1 LSILDSPPKLLN
13 GNWPQWAQRTSV
25 WLARTRS
32 ALRHKVSGESAA
44 EDGVLLW
51 EPVNKYPVFSVDGGY
66 VALLTAR
73 GSTVAA
79 LPTGVLGQRAYVTD
93 ANGPVFGS
101 AVVGGGAVVIPV
113 FKNATVWI
121 VG

>member
-1 LSILDSPPKLLN
+1 LSILDAPPKVLN

-25 WLARTRS
+25 WLAKTRS
-32 ALRHKVSGESAA
+32 ALRHKVSGESAS
-44 EDGVLLW
+44 EDGLLLW
-51 EPVNKYPVFSVDGGY
+51 EPVNKYPVVSIDNVYIPLMTSNGF
-66 VALLTAR
+66 
-73 GSTVAA
+73 TVAA
-79 LPTGVLGQRAYVTD
+79 LPTGVIGQRSYVTD

-113 FKNATVWI
+113 FRNATAWI

>member
-1 LSILDSPPKLLN
+1 MSILDQPPKLLN
-13 GNWPQWAQRTSV
+13 DNWPQWAQRTSL
-25 WLARTRS
+25 WLASTRS
-32 ALRHKVSGESAA
+32 ALRHKLTGESAA

-51 EPVNKYPVFSVDGGY
+51 DREHLEPVISISGSY
-66 VALLTAR
+66 VGILTAS

-79 LPTGVLGQRAYVTD
+79 LPTGVVGQRAYVTD
-93 ANGPVFGS
+93 ASSPVFGS

-113 FKNATVWI
+113 FRNATVWI

>member
-1 LSILDSPPKLLN
+1 MSILDQPPKLLN
-13 GNWPQWAQRTSV
+13 DNWPQWAQRTSL
-25 WLARTRS
+25 WLAKTRS

-51 EPVNKYPVFSVDGGY
+51 DREESEPVISISGSY
-66 VALLTAR
+66 VGILTAI

-79 LPTGVLGQRAYVTD
+79 LPTGVVGQRAYVTD
-93 ANGPVFGS
+93 ASSPVFGS

-113 FKNATVWI
+113 FRNATVWI

>member
-1 LSILDSPPKLLN
+1 MSILDQPPKLLN

-25 WLARTRS
+25 WLTRTRS

-44 EDGVLLW
+44 EDGLLLW
-51 EPVNKYPVFSVDGGY
+51 EPVNKYPVVSIDSVY
-66 VALLTAR
+66 VPLVTAN
-73 GSTVAA
+73 GFTVAT
-79 LPTGVLGQRAYVTD
+79 LPTGVIGQRSYVTD

-101 AVVGGGAVVIPV
+101 AVVGGGSIVIPV
-113 FKNATVWI
+113 FRNATAWI

>member
-1 LSILDSPPKLLN
+1 MSILDVPPKLLN
-13 GNWPQWAQRTSV
+13 DNWPQWAQRTSL

-51 EPVNKYPVFSVDGGY
+51 EPVNKYPVISISGSYIGI
-66 VALLTAR
+66 LTAS
-73 GSTVAA
+73 GYTVAA
-79 LPTGVLGQRAYVTD
+79 LPNGVVGQRAYVTD
-93 ANGPVFGS
+93 ASSPVFGS
-101 AVVGGGAVVIPV
+101 AVTGGGAVVIPV
-113 FKNATVWI
+113 FRNATAWI